1 MIAHLRGQ
9 VIHARPGEAI
19 LDVGGV
25 GYRVAVSLTT
35 FGTMTQG
42 QEAALH
48 TITVVREDAIHLY
61 GFRDMEER
69 ETFMRLVEVSG
80 IGPKL
85 ALAIL
90 STLTPQRLA
99 RAVEEGAITQ
109 LTQVPGIGKKG
120 AERMVVELRG
130 KFAHVAGGP
139 PSTGGAAPLGGTLL
153 GAEGEAVSALLNL
166 GFKESQAQAAVAA
179 SQAEAGGDLSA
190 LIRLSL
196 RKLAPSERGR

>member
-19 LDVGGV
+19 LDIGGV

-35 FGTMTQG
+35 FGTLTQG

-120 AERMVVELRG
+120 AG
-130 KFAHVAGGP
+130 GQAGAGSP
-139 PSTGGAAPLGGTLL
+139 AGWVGAFQQHL
-153 GAEGEAVSALLNL
+153 GARRGEQHHPQRPPLAWWSPVARFTGCSAPGLRPRGLRCCGNRVPPKSRDGRPRL
-166 GFKESQAQAAVAA
+166 RS
-179 SQAEAGGDLSA
+179 GG
-190 LIRLSL
+190 
-196 RKLAPSERGR
+196 